1 MALIIILIKC
11 RFVSRE
17 TTLTKY
23 SLHSLKKIRSSG
35 FEGFHKSVRFKWTSF
50 SLDEYAPRGLFVS
63 CTVNNSEKIIITH

>member
-23 SLHSLKKIRSSG
+23 SLHSLKKFVPVVLRVFTNQFVLSG
-35 FEGFHKSVRFKWTSF
+35 PPLV
-50 SLDEYAPRGLFVS
+50 
-63 CTVNNSEKIIITH
+63 